1 MRKQKDGKDM
11 ESKKEI
17 FKTTTTTRR
26 LDKSEKD
33 AIQHVPGPNFYSEIG
48 AGEAESSLGQ
58 KSFKLLG
65 RFGSP

>member
-26 LDKSEKD
+26 LDKSEEKVN
-33 AIQHVPGPNFYSEIG
+33 QHVPAPSF
-48 AGEAESSLGQ
+48 ALEA
-58 KSFKLLG
+58 
-65 RFGSP
+65 R